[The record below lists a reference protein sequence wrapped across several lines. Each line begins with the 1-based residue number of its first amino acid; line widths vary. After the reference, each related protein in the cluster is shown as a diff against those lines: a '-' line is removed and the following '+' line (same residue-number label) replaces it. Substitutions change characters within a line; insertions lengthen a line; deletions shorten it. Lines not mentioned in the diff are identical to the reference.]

1 METIKKTHIQTL
13 PTLALA
19 KELLSKYLA
28 ISVVGITLILL
39 FQTILFLSH
48 STKGQYA
55 IKNVQV
61 FNDVLNQE
69 TPEQIISRP
78 TEEWTSTN
86 RFSVPETQGRFWA
99 KMIMPPS
106 TKGQA
111 LALRLKDP
119 LMDDVIVV
127 LVNEDVGGTPRLIKT
142 IEAGDLKVFG
152 ARPLALPNTVIP
164 IDANENVDI
173 IYLGISSKLGS
184 SFEAGL
190 WKKENYIEY
199 NNRLVIFIGLGF
211 GYILALICY
220 CLLTYATSGR
230 QEYLYNALFIFSCLI
245 HIMAMTGHGYQYFWP
260 ESVGIQSIIGG
271 VSISVL
277 MISLLKFSL
286 VMHTQCSTMFLQV
299 VRMFIWLHSAVIVAS
314 LLSVEGSI
322 AKIHLLLAFATLLA
336 IPTLCFVA
344 ARKGNKSAQF
354 CMLIWLIL
362 LVSGFMST
370 AGKLGLIKWPID
382 SIYMLFVGFYLQI
395 LVMAGVLA
403 YSFRVSYEK
412 TLRNKA
418 SAKADKAQEIA
429 AQDEILLLHKNAQK
443 KLEAQVKAQT
453 QQLENALGDLS
464 AASEELQ
471 KMRNLDGLT
480 QLPNRLAFEE
490 ESERLAKKSLMRGS
504 PICVAILDIDHFKNI
519 NDSYGHLVGDECLR
533 TFSAKF
539 KSSFTQQDYTLC
551 RLGGEEFM
559 LASLLPVQQV
569 EKDLN
574 TFRKSIQDMEVILDQ
589 GNIAFTVSAGLSHK
603 RISKITDIK
612 SLYSIA
618 DEKLYLAKQKGRNLV
633 VA

>member
-1 METIKKTHIQTL
+1 
-13 PTLALA
+13 
-19 KELLSKYLA
+19 
-28 ISVVGITLILL
+28 
-39 FQTILFLSH
+39 
-48 STKGQYA
+48 
-55 IKNVQV
+55 
-61 FNDVLNQE
+61 
-69 TPEQIISRP
+69 
-78 TEEWTSTN
+78 
-86 RFSVPETQGRFWA
+86 
-99 KMIMPPS
+99 
-106 TKGQA
+106 
-111 LALRLKDP
+111 
-119 LMDDVIVV
+119 
-127 LVNEDVGGTPRLIKT
+127 
-142 IEAGDLKVFG
+142 
-152 ARPLALPNTVIP
+152 
-164 IDANENVDI
+164 
-173 IYLGISSKLGS
+173 
-184 SFEAGL
+184 
-190 WKKENYIEY
+190 
-199 NNRLVIFIGLGF
+199 
-211 GYILALICY
+211 
-220 CLLTYATSGR
+220 
-230 QEYLYNALFIFSCLI
+230 
-245 HIMAMTGHGYQYFWP
+245 
-260 ESVGIQSIIGG
+260 
-271 VSISVL
+271 
-277 MISLLKFSL
+277 
-286 VMHTQCSTMFLQV
+286 
-299 VRMFIWLHSAVIVAS
+299 
-314 LLSVEGSI
+314 
-322 AKIHLLLAFATLLA
+322 
-336 IPTLCFVA
+336 
-344 ARKGNKSAQF
+344 
-354 CMLIWLIL
+354 
-362 LVSGFMST
+362 
-370 AGKLGLIKWPID
+370 
-382 SIYMLFVGFYLQI
+382 MLFVGFYLQI